1 MQNNC
6 GQPGKGK
13 QIVFTSTGLKENL
26 KFGAVVIHILVPG
39 AKRDANTDFQ
49 AWRRMMSDDPGW
61 TWLAIADVPPAFGPS
76 HTVCTLVFS
85 LPLYVRAKLQVEN
98 AT

>member
-13 QIVFTSTGLKENL
+13 QRVFISPGLKGNL
-26 KFGAVVIHILVPG
+26 KFRAVVIHILVPG
-39 AKRDANTDFQ
+39 ARRDANRDFQ

-61 TWLAIADVPPAFGPS
+61 TWLAIADVPPALGPN
-76 HTVCTLVFS
+76 HTG
-85 LPLYVRAKLQVEN
+85 
-98 AT
+98 